1 MLNYCILERLISIHF
16 HRSRWSY
23 SQRLKNIYRAT
34 SVVLPVQ
41 HGKILNSLQLRLHLY
56 IFRCRYCVCRAI
68 SLSAV
73 ANSMKSQCPVLSHLN
88 CQQMKALN
96 LHLKRDSA
104 FKSKYWIWTRWNPG
118 FNEIT
123 LPILFQLIKLSMW
136 LLYKNIKIVNV
147 CCLGKLAWKL
157 QEMWHFVK

>member
-1 MLNYCILERLISIHF
+1 MNYYCILERLILIHF
-16 HRSRWSY
+16 HRSLWSY

-34 SVVLPVQ
+34 SVVLPVLYVY
-41 HGKILNSLQLRLHLY
+41 GKILNSWQLRLYLFISHS
-56 IFRCRYCVCRAI
+56 RSRYCVCRAI

-123 LPILFQLIKLSMW
+123 LPILFQLI
-136 LLYKNIKIVNV
+136 
-147 CCLGKLAWKL
+147 
-157 QEMWHFVK
+157 

>member
-1 MLNYCILERLISIHF
+1 MLNYYCILERLILIHF

-34 SVVLPVQ
+34 SVVLPVLYVY
-41 HGKILNSLQLRLHLY
+41 GKILNSWQLRLHLF
-56 IFRCRYCVCRAI
+56 IFHCRYCVCRAI

-73 ANSMKSQCPVLSHLN
+73 ANSMKSQCPVLSRLN

-104 FKSKYWIWTRWNPG
+104 FKSKYWIWTQWNPG

-123 LPILFQLIKLSMW
+123 LPILFQLILLSM
-136 LLYKNIKIVNV
+136 LIMIIQDSAQIV
-147 CCLGKLAWKL
+147 K
-157 QEMWHFVK
+157 